1 MSDWKFC
8 LYITPQVIAG
18 VLLLAFIVYW
28 PGTWNERQVV
38 GSILLVTGVGMVS
51 LARFQLG
58 RSFSVTPQA
67 RKLVTYGLY
76 SRIRNPIY
84 FFGAVAM
91 AGFFLIIQRPILWV
105 LFLAVVVIQIVRARR
120 EAAVLEAKFGEEY
133 RAYRSHTWF

>member
-1 MSDWKFC
+1 MNDWKFR
-8 LYITPQVIAG
+8 LYIASQIVAS

-28 PGTWNERQVV
+28 PGAWNKQRVV
-38 GSILLVTGVGMVS
+38 GSILLVTGVGLLS

-67 RKLVTYGLY
+67 KKLVTHGLY

-84 FFGAVAM
+84 VFGAMGM
-91 AGFFLIIQRPILWV
+91 AGVFLIVQRPALWV
-105 LFLAVVVIQIVRARR
+105 LFTVIAVMQVVRARR

>member
-1 MSDWKFC
+1 MSDWKFY

-28 PGTWNERQVV
+28 PGPWNAQQVV
-38 GSILLVTGVGMVS
+38 GSILLLVGFGMVS

-67 RKLVTYGLY
+67 RKLVTHGLY

-105 LFLAVVVIQIVRARR
+105 LFMAVVVIQIVRARR
-120 EAAVLEAKFGEEY
+120 AAAVLEAKFGEEY